1 MAFKFQYN
9 KTALHDLR
17 RQLIVREKALPILK
31 NKETAL
37 RQEVK
42 NARKII
48 SQLKEERETSRTFLE
63 TRYDLFW
70 PDLPDIVRVK
80 EARVI
85 EKNVVGIRVPEI
97 EAIEFDLADIN
108 YFMQPAWVPA
118 GIAMLQRIIKLEI
131 RFMIAET
138 QLDILYKARK
148 KTTQKVNLYEKVQ
161 IPAYESAIL
170 KIKRFLEDKENI
182 SKAAQKIVKKRNE
195 TKVAA

>member
-9 KTALHDLR
+9 KTALQDLR
-17 RQLIVREKALPILK
+17 RQLIIRVKALPILK

-42 NARKII
+42 NARNIV
-48 SQLKEERETSRTFLE
+48 SHLQEEREGSREFLE
-63 TRYDLFW
+63 SRYDLFW
-70 PDLPDIVRVK
+70 PDLPDIVKVK
-80 EARVI
+80 EARII

-97 EAIEFDLADIN
+97 DTIEFDLADIN

-118 GIAMLQRIIKLEI
+118 GIDMLQRIIKLEI
-131 RFMIAET
+131 RFKIAKT
-138 QLDILYKARK
+138 QLEILYKARK

-182 SKAAQKIVKKRNE
+182 AKAAQKIVKKRNE

>member
-9 KTALHDLR
+9 KTALHDLQ

-42 NARKII
+42 NARNTVHEL
-48 SQLKEERETSRTFLE
+48 QEEHESLLVFIKP
-63 TRYDLFW
+63 RYDLFW
-70 PDLPDIVRVK
+70 PDLPNILSVK
-80 EARVI
+80 EARLI
-85 EKNVVGIRVPEI
+85 EKNIVGIRVPEI

-108 YFMQPAWVPA
+108 YFIQPAWVPA
-118 GIAMLQRIIKLEI
+118 GIEMLKRIIELEI
-131 RFMIAET
+131 RFKLAKTKLE
-138 QLDILYKARK
+138 ILYNARK

-161 IPAYESAIL
+161 IPAYVSAIL

-195 TKVAA
+195 TKVTS